1 MEREVSSTI
10 LTRFDTQSTS
20 SPQEHLLRI
29 PQSNLGVFLTGE
41 DQTLYV
47 FLNGE
52 EQPYTSCLWVKSN
65 RKK

>member
-1 MEREVSSTI
+1 MEREVNSTI

-20 SPQEHLLRI
+20 SPQEHILRI
-29 PQSNLGVFLTGE
+29 SQSNLGVFLTGE

-52 EQPYTSCLWVKSN
+52 E
-65 RKK
+65 